1 LHLFRQQRQ
10 GSSPGP
16 ETTPEPPATE
26 GWGRRQTGTST
37 DVLVIFFSDIKGS
50 TALKEQLASTA
61 NEMAF
66 HELRKEHDELLRE
79 VIERDGAGQI
89 IKSTGDGVM
98 ACFLSPA
105 LAVERSM
112 EIQERLRSNKYIQI
126 RIGLDFGE
134 VQVDWEGGRV
144 KDAFGRHCDWA
155 ARVEAMSDG
164 GHVLVTKS
172 VYIDAFSW
180 ITKSAVAWKEQGAYH
195 VKPGEP
201 PLELF
206 EPFNANVTQPLTEIK
221 GERVDVQLGSALRA
235 ETPGTAAPAARPLRV
250 VSPWEAAGQEAKR
263 FADTGAGYM
272 YWGRATLG
280 EICYPEGFAVHLQ
293 PALVNPRITKI
304 RFILA
309 NDPVTRRTWQQVTMP
324 LIQSWAASERRK
336 FRLYQREGG
345 GEYVEDA
352 QGSRKSV
359 QWVFQDLN
367 GEYSSFKLFLDDPLA
382 DVRNPEPFAQV
393 LLSSMQRSVRFAD
406 GRLQNVRIP
415 DAVLTFSESENPAL
429 IQVLSG
435 VIQQYGSLFS

>member
-1 LHLFRQQRQ
+1 MQWFGRGQRQ
-10 GSSPGP
+10 
-16 ETTPEPPATE
+16 ETAGEPASAPTAGQ
-26 GWGRRQTGTST
+26 GWGKRNTGTST
-37 DVLVIFFSDIKGS
+37 DTLVIFFSDIKGS
-50 TALKEQLASTA
+50 TALKESLASTQ

-66 HELRKEHDELLRE
+66 HELRKEHDELLME
-79 VIERDGAGQI
+79 VIERDGAGQV

-98 ACFLSPA
+98 ACFLSPS

-112 EIQERLRSNKYIQI
+112 EIQERLRANKYIQI

-144 KDAFGRHCDWA
+144 KDAFGHHCDWA

-164 GHVLVTKS
+164 GHILVTKS

-180 ITKSAVAWKEQGAYH
+180 ITKSQIAWKEQGAYH
-195 VKPGEP
+195 IKPGEP

-206 EPFNANVTQPLTEIK
+206 EPFNANLIQPLTEIK

-235 ETPGTAAPAARPLRV
+235 ETPGQAGPVVRPLRV

-263 FADTGAGYM
+263 FAEMGAGFM

-280 EICYPEGFAVHLQ
+280 EICYPEGFAIHLQ
-293 PALVNPRITKI
+293 PALANPRITKL

-309 NDPVTRRTWQQVTMP
+309 NDPVTRRSWQQVVMP
-324 LIQSWAASERRK
+324 LVQGWAASERRR

-352 QGSRKSV
+352 QPSRKSV

-367 GEYSSFKLFLDDPLA
+367 GEYSSFKLFLDDPTA
-382 DVRNPEPFAQV
+382 DVRNPEPIAQM
-393 LLSSMQRSVRFAD
+393 LLSTMQRSARFAD

-415 DAVLTFSESENPAL
+415 DSVMTFTESENTAL
-429 IQVLSG
+429 MQVLTSF
-435 VIQQYGSLFS
+435 IQQYGSLFS

>member
-1 LHLFRQQRQ
+1 LHLFRQQR
-10 GSSPGP
+10 P
-16 ETTPEPPATE
+16 EKPAEPEAPPSV
-26 GWGRRQTGTST
+26 GWGQRNTGTST
-37 DVLVIFFSDIKGS
+37 DNLVIFFSDIKGS
-50 TALKEQLASTA
+50 TALKEQLASTQ

-66 HELRKEHDELLRE
+66 HELRKEHDELLAE
-79 VIERDGAGQI
+79 VIERDGAGQV

-98 ACFLSPA
+98 ACFLSPS

-112 EIQERLRSNKYIQI
+112 EIQERLRSNKYIEI
-126 RIGLDFGE
+126 RIGIDFGE
-134 VQVDWEGGRV
+134 VQVEWDGGRV

-164 GHVLVTKS
+164 GHILVTKS

-180 ITKSAVAWKEQGAYH
+180 ITKAQIAWKEQGAYH
-195 VKPGEP
+195 IKPGEP

-206 EPFNANVTQPLTEIK
+206 EPFNANLVQPLTEIK
-221 GERVDVQLGSALRA
+221 GEKVEVQLGSSLRA
-235 ETPGTAAPAARPLRV
+235 ETPGAGTAPAARPLRV
-250 VSPWEAAGQEAKR
+250 VSPWESVGQEAKR
-263 FADTGAGYM
+263 FADMGAGFM

-280 EICYPEGFAVHLQ
+280 EVCYPEGFAVHLQ
-293 PALVNPRITKI
+293 PALANPRITKI
-304 RFILA
+304 RFIMA
-309 NDPVTRRTWQQVTMP
+309 NDPVTRRTWQQVVTP

-352 QGSRKSV
+352 QPSRKSV

-367 GEYSSFKLFLDDPLA
+367 GEYSSFKMFLDDPA
-382 DVRNPEPFAQV
+382 GDVRNPEPNAQM

-415 DAVLTFSESENPAL
+415 DAVMTFTESENPAL
-429 IQVLSG
+429 MQVLAG
-435 VIQQYGSLFS
+435 FIQQYGSLFS